1 MCGRGRFAILAACE
15 VDEYAQQRPR
25 ARRRPKSSDQKSE
38 SDDPQLPDSTSGT
51 TDIASKFK
59 VTQNLSPGMEMPV
72 IYKSGDGEDSKF
84 FVENMVWG
92 IIPTYLTN
100 PSANDHYRM
109 FNKRIESL
117 ERSEIAPYFK
127 TVLQSKRCVVIMDG
141 FYEWKVIAGKK
152 HPHYVSLGENETM
165 KMAGIYEESNI
176 FDPKI
181 YATRLAKS
189 FSIITGDPCAKF
201 SAMHNRMPLLL
212 TDEQVLQWLD
222 CPSDQVF
229 TLLNE
234 LKKNCVDPSLAM
246 NKTINFYP
254 VTPKV
259 TTASYQEEDCCVY
272 KSIGQTLSNFFK
284 TPYSPPTKAHSSS
297 SSARSVG
304 EVDTVS
310 EAPTELEEER
320 CASFEA
326 EFGAAESKEDQHS
339 TASHGNAVKKE
350 SNQDNSIK
358 VEATLKT
365 ELGKRPA
372 TETESSSLPAHSP
385 VKKRS
390 LFTQLDAEGTTDS
403 GQEFDLTNT
412 GADASS
418 AINLTMSPGASHAK
432 VAPSAATASNN
443 ASNNNKTPKAASIS
457 SKNTTAQAKP
467 KPSTV
472 AKKTQASPGM
482 KPITSFFAR
491 SPNK

>member
-1 MCGRGRFAILAACE
+1 MCGRGRFAILAAYE
-15 VDEYAQQRPR
+15 VDDYAQQRPR
-25 ARRRPKSSDQKSE
+25 ARRTPKSSDQNSKG
-38 SDDPQLPDSTSGT
+38 DDPVSAT
-51 TDIASKFK
+51 TDFTAKFK
-59 VTQNLSPGMEMPV
+59 ITQNLSPGMEIPV
-72 IYKSGDGEDSKF
+72 IYKSGDDTDSKF
-84 FVENMVWG
+84 VVENMVWG

-127 TVLQSKRCVVIMDG
+127 TVLQTKRCVVIMDG

-152 HPHYVSLGENETM
+152 HPHYVSLGEGETM

-201 SAMHNRMPLLL
+201 SALHNRMPLLL
-212 TDEQVLQWLD
+212 TDEQALQWLE

-229 TLLNE
+229 SLLNE
-234 LKKNCVDPSLAM
+234 LKKNCIDPSLTM

-284 TPYSPPTKAHSSS
+284 TPYSPPVKAHSSS
-297 SSARSVG
+297 SSAKSVG
-304 EVDTVS
+304 EADYVS
-310 EAPTELEEER
+310 EAPTELDEVR
-320 CASFEA
+320 CASIGA
-326 EFGAAESKEDQHS
+326 DFGAAESKEDQP
-339 TASHGNAVKKE
+339 TFAVNGSAATKE
-350 SNQDNSIK
+350 SKDDKGIK
-358 VEATLKT
+358 EEASLKT
-365 ELGKRPA
+365 ELGKRP
-372 TETESSSLPAHSP
+372 TSETVSSSLSAPSP

-403 GQEFDLTNT
+403 GQEFDITHA

-418 AINLTMSPGASHAK
+418 AINLTMSPGAPPTKLAH
-432 VAPSAATASNN
+432 SAASASN
-443 ASNNNKTPKAASIS
+443 ASTNKTQKAASS
-457 SKNTTAQAKP
+457 GGKNTTAQAKP
-467 KPSTV
+467 KPSAA

>member
-1 MCGRGRFAILAACE
+1 MCGRGRFAILAAYE

-25 ARRRPKSSDQKSE
+25 ARRTPKSSDQNSKG
-38 SDDPQLPDSTSGT
+38 DDPQLADPDSAT

-59 VTQNLSPGMEMPV
+59 TTQNLSPGMEMPV
-72 IYKSGDGEDSKF
+72 IYKSGDGADSKF
-84 FVENMVWG
+84 VVENMVWG

-127 TVLQSKRCVVIMDG
+127 TVLQTKRCVVIMDG

-181 YATRLAKS
+181 YATRQAKS

-201 SAMHNRMPLLL
+201 SALHNRMPLLL
-212 TDEQVLQWLD
+212 TDEQALQWLE
-222 CPSDQVF
+222 CPGDQVF
-229 TLLNE
+229 SLLNE
-234 LKKNCVDPSLAM
+234 LKKNCVDPALAM

-259 TTASYQEEDCCVY
+259 TTASYQEEEIVV
-272 KSIGQTLSNFFK
+272 
-284 TPYSPPTKAHSSS
+284 PPAKAHSST
-297 SSARSVG
+297 SSAKSVG
-304 EVDTVS
+304 EADNVS
-310 EAPTELEEER
+310 EAPTELDEER
-320 CASFEA
+320 CASIEA
-326 EFGAAESKEDQHS
+326 DFGAAESKEDQS
-339 TASHGNAVKKE
+339 TFAFNGSAATKE
-350 SNQDNSIK
+350 SKQDTDINT
-358 VEATLKT
+358 EASFKT

-372 TETESSSLPAHSP
+372 SETGSSSLTALSP

-390 LFTQLDAEGTTDS
+390 LFTQLDAEGSTDS
-403 GQEFDLTNT
+403 GQEFYITHT

-418 AINLTMSPGASHAK
+418 AINLTMSPGAPPTKLAH
-432 VAPSAATASNN
+432 SAVSVSN
-443 ASNNNKTPKAASIS
+443 ANNNKTQKAASS
-457 SKNTTAQAKP
+457 GGKNATAQAKP
-467 KPSTV
+467 KPS
-472 AKKTQASPGM
+472 AA
-482 KPITSFFAR
+482 AR
-491 SPNK
+491 SPIGGKKRRLSGGSAASTPD

>member
-1 MCGRGRFAILAACE
+1 MCGRGRFAILAAYE

-25 ARRRPKSSDQKSE
+25 ARRTPKSSDQNSKGG
-38 SDDPQLPDSTSGT
+38 DPPLADPDSAT
-51 TDIASKFK
+51 TDITSKFK
-59 VTQNLSPGMEMPV
+59 TTQNLSPGMEMPV
-72 IYKSGDGEDSKF
+72 IYKSGDGTDSKF
-84 FVENMVWG
+84 VVENMVWG

-127 TVLQSKRCVVIMDG
+127 TVLQTKRCVVIMDG

-152 HPHYVSLGENETM
+152 HPHYVSLGEGETM

-181 YATRLAKS
+181 YATRLTKS

-201 SAMHNRMPLLL
+201 SALHNRMPLLL
-212 TDEQVLQWLD
+212 TDEQALQWLD

-234 LKKNCVDPSLAM
+234 LKKNCIDPSLAM

-284 TPYSPPTKAHSSS
+284 TPYSPPVKAHSST
-297 SSARSVG
+297 SSAKSAG
-304 EVDTVS
+304 EVDNVS
-310 EAPTELEEER
+310 EAPTELDEER
-320 CASFEA
+320 SASIEA
-326 EFGAAESKEDQHS
+326 EFGAAESKEDKATS
-339 TASHGNAVKKE
+339 ANSSAATKE
-350 SNQDNSIK
+350 SKQDTDIK
-358 VEATLKT
+358 TEALLKT
-365 ELGKRPA
+365 ELGKRPVS
-372 TETESSSLPAHSP
+372 ETASSSVPALSP

-403 GQEFDLTNT
+403 GQEFDVTHT

-418 AINLTMSPGASHAK
+418 AINLTMSPGAPPTKLAH
-432 VAPSAATASNN
+432 SAVSVSN
-443 ASNNNKTPKAASIS
+443 ANNSGKTQKAASS
-457 SKNTTAQAKP
+457 GGKNTTAQAKP
-467 KPSTV
+467 KPSAV